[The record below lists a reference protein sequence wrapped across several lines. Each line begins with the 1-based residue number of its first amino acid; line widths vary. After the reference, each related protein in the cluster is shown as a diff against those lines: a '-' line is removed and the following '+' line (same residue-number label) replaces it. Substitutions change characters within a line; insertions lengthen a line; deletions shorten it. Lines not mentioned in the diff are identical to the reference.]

1 MGMKKKMKAIW
12 DDFDKE
18 DPAEWLLLF
27 FGYAVLILLLVGVW
41 VK

>member
-1 MGMKKKMKAIW
+1 VKKLMEAIW
-12 DDFDKE
+12 GDFDKE

-27 FGYAVLILLLVGVW
+27 FGYAVLILLLVGAW